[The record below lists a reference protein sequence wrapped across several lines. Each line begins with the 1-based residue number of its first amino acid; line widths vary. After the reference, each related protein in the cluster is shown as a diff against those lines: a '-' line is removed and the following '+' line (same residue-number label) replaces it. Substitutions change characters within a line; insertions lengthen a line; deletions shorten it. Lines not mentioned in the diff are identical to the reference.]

1 MSVSSYPFYSL
12 PLKLPNKRMSFSFIL
27 LKLPNKGREEY
38 YKIILFIL
46 FHSISFTHS
55 KQGQAIVKNSFYKNF
70 NIIFMENI
78 KKKLVIFFFFY
89 HKKFLNQCLKA
100 SITFSVFPIFNSRTF
115 PLLFFVFRGE
125 T

>member
-1 MSVSSYPFYSL
+1 MSVSSYPFHSL
-12 PLKLPNKRMSFSFIL
+12 SLKLPNKRMSFSFLL

-55 KQGQAIVKNSFYKNF
+55 KQGQAIVNNSFYKNF

-78 KKKLVIFFFFY
+78 KKKLVFFFFY